1 MDLLSLSQSLVE
13 KKISPIELVE
23 QCLSTIRDKN
33 PQYNALITVCE
44 EDALAAA
51 TLAEEEIMKGEV
63 KGPFHGIPIAIKDVI
78 FTKEVR
84 TTMGSKLYENFVP
97 DYDATV
103 VQKLKDAGAIIIGK
117 AHTHEFAF
125 GPTGDRSIFWTLS
138 ESL

>member
-63 KGPFHGIPIAIKDVI
+63 KGPFHGIPYCDKGCYFYKRSSHDN
-78 FTKEVR
+78 
-84 TTMGSKLYENFVP
+84 G
-97 DYDATV
+97 
-103 VQKLKDAGAIIIGK
+103 LKALRR
-117 AHTHEFAF
+117 FCSRF
-125 GPTGDRSIFWTLS
+125 
-138 ESL
+138 